1 MITVLR
7 NVYWAL
13 FCVLC
18 IVECVSCTQKDNVK
32 EAKCTEITISEIKD
46 SVCFGNLFE
55 EYKYIPLSNKDGYTI
70 GEIYQVLISDEKI
83 YISSDGVFCY
93 DMKGNPLFRINEKGG
108 MKSEILKGTSI
119 SIEDGILYLYDER
132 KRVIHKYNSQN
143 GAFIENVSLPES
155 VKEIYKIKGGF
166 IAETFS
172 TTSDFYEGI
181 ARFLIYDNSNFSDGP
196 QKKYLSD
203 DLYNFPIYGQV
214 TFNNNS
220 VYFSD
225 YFNNKLFKIDANG
238 CSLIYRINF
247 KNFAPLSSSLI
258 NNMLKNNTVIAD
270 DNDYQYGLV
279 DMYEN
284 QDYFVG
290 NIQGNTSCIIVHDK
304 KSNSNIA
311 FKKISASS
319 HQISPF
325 KFNGTYNE
333 FFVQTIPT
341 EYIMMVKN
349 VSGFGEILPV
359 SHPDFENQRVLLNHA
374 DDDNPIIALYKF
386 KKF

>member
-18 IVECVSCTQKDNVK
+18 IVGCVSCTQKDNVK
-32 EAKCTEITISEIKD
+32 ETKCTEITISEIKD

-155 VKEIYKIKGGF
+155 VKEIYKIKGYIF
-166 IAETFS
+166 
-172 TTSDFYEGI
+172 
-181 ARFLIYDNSNFSDGP
+181 
-196 QKKYLSD
+196 K
-203 DLYNFPIYGQV
+203 
-214 TFNNNS
+214 
-220 VYFSD
+220 
-225 YFNNKLFKIDANG
+225 YFNRLKI
-238 CSLIYRINF
+238 
-247 KNFAPLSSSLI
+247 
-258 NNMLKNNTVIAD
+258 
-270 DNDYQYGLV
+270 
-279 DMYEN
+279 
-284 QDYFVG
+284 
-290 NIQGNTSCIIVHDK
+290 
-304 KSNSNIA
+304 
-311 FKKISASS
+311 
-319 HQISPF
+319 
-325 KFNGTYNE
+325 
-333 FFVQTIPT
+333 
-341 EYIMMVKN
+341 
-349 VSGFGEILPV
+349 
-359 SHPDFENQRVLLNHA
+359 
-374 DDDNPIIALYKF
+374 
-386 KKF
+386 